1 MSSITRQRAL
11 LAIAAAAVIVAACGG
26 GDGGS
31 EAGVGTGGSGYAV
44 GTVTGFGSVI
54 IDGSAWNDSGARVQ
68 VENNPATG
76 PVATTARLG
85 QRVQIEYET
94 EPDAKVVEIGAAAI
108 GTVQAV
114 DTSVT
119 PPLLR
124 VAGQIVQL
132 NFDFDAG
139 PVTLFEGYASAA
151 AISPGD
157 IVEVHGAPVLTGSTY
172 VLQASRIEKL
182 TALPAG
188 SVRVQNVV
196 QQFNA
201 AARTMR
207 LGDIT
212 VSTAAAS
219 VLPTGATI
227 ANGRTVTVWARPPAG
242 AGTTL
247 TADFVRVRDL
257 STNTKPSDLSGT
269 VTSLDA
275 AARTFD
281 IAGVRVN
288 AVTAMVVPANLALA
302 NGNFV
307 VVRGSFRSDGSLTA
321 TQVRIRGK
329 GTTPGFDYEVSL
341 TGPISDFVSLA
352 DFRVR
357 GVRVDASGATQRA
370 CTGNNVIIGNGLNV
384 EIGGAIVGDKV
395 VAELL
400 FCR

>member
-1 MSSITRQRAL
+1 MSSITRQLAL

-85 QRVQIEYET
+85 QRVQVEYET
-94 EPDAKVVEIGAAAI
+94 EPDAKVVEVGAAAI

-119 PPLLR
+119 PPRLR
-124 VAGQIVQL
+124 VAGQIVQVNL
-132 NFDFDAG
+132 DFDAG

-182 TALPAG
+182 AALPAG
-188 SVRVQNVV
+188 LVRVQNVV

-212 VSTAAAS
+212 VSTATAS

-242 AGTTL
+242 GGTTL

-307 VVRGSFRSDGSLTA
+307 VVRGSFRSDGSLAA
-321 TQVRIRGK
+321 TQVRIRRK
-329 GTTPGFDYEVSL
+329 GATPGFDHEVSL

>member
-1 MSSITRQRAL
+1 MTRMTHRLAVLAL
-11 LAIAAAAVIVAACGG
+11 AAATTFVGACGG
-26 GDGGS
+26 GGGG

-54 IDGSAWNDSGARVQ
+54 IDGTAWNDSGARVQ
-68 VENNPATG
+68 VENNPASG
-76 PVATTARLG
+76 PVAAAARLG

-114 DTSVT
+114 DISVT

-132 NFDFDAG
+132 NLDFDAG

-157 IVEVHGAPVLTGSTY
+157 IVEVHGTPVPTGASY

-212 VSTAAAS
+212 VSTATAS
-219 VLPTGATI
+219 VLPMGATI

-247 TADFVRVRDL
+247 TAEFVRVRDL

-307 VVRGSFRSDGSLTA
+307 VVRGSFRSDGSLIA
-321 TQVRIRGK
+321 TQVRIRRK

-370 CTGNNVIIGNGLNV
+370 CAGNNVIIGNGLNV

-395 VAELL
+395 VADLL

>member
-1 MSSITRQRAL
+1 MSSIPRQLAL
-11 LAIAAAAVIVAACGG
+11 LTIAAAAALVAACGG
-26 GDGGS
+26 DDGGS
-31 EAGVGTGGSGYAV
+31 ESGVGTGGSGYAV

-54 IDGSAWNDSGARVQ
+54 IDGRAWNDSGARVQ

-157 IVEVHGAPVLTGSTY
+157 IVEVHGTPVPTGASY

-188 SVRVQNVV
+188 LVRVQNVV

-242 AGTTL
+242 AGTIL
-247 TADFVRVRDL
+247 AADFVRVRDL
-257 STNTKPSDLSGT
+257 SANTKPSDLSGT

-281 IAGVRVN
+281 LAGVRVN
-288 AVTAMVVPANLALA
+288 AATAIVVPANLALA

-307 VVRGSFRSDGSLTA
+307 VVRGSFRSDGSLIA
-321 TQVRIRGK
+321 TQVRIRRK

-370 CTGNNVIIGNGLNV
+370 CAGNNVIIGNGLNV

-395 VAELL
+395 VADLL

>member
-1 MSSITRQRAL
+1 MSSITRQLAL

-85 QRVQIEYET
+85 QRVQVEYET
-94 EPDAKVVEIGAAAI
+94 EPDAKVVEVGAAAI

-119 PPLLR
+119 PPRLR
-124 VAGQIVQL
+124 VAGQIVQVNL
-132 NFDFDAG
+132 DFDAG

-157 IVEVHGAPVLTGSTY
+157 IVEVLGAPVLTGSTY

-182 TALPAG
+182 AALPAG
-188 SVRVQNVV
+188 LVRVQNVV

-212 VSTAAAS
+212 VSTATAS

-242 AGTTL
+242 GGTTL

-307 VVRGSFRSDGSLTA
+307 VVRGSFRSDGSLIA
-321 TQVRIRGK
+321 TQVRIRRK